1 MIILGIDPGTAETG
15 YGVIESIK
23 DILKLIAHGTIRTT
37 TKNSSSD
44 RLNSIYDEAMALMK
58 KYQPECVVL
67 ESLFFYSNAVSALNV
82 GQAMGVIKLAAN
94 KNKSKVFEY
103 PPLRVKMLL
112 TGSGKAQKTDVQ
124 SSVRKALKLRKLPRP
139 THAADALAVAICHTK
154 MIKLKIR

>member
-23 DILKLIAHGTIRTT
+23 DILKLIAHGTIKTT

-82 GQAMGVIKLAAN
+82 GQAMGVIKLAAY

>member
-1 MIILGIDPGTAETG
+1 MIILGIDPGTADTG
-15 YGVIESIK
+15 YGVIESVK
-23 DILKLIAHGTIRTT
+23 DILKLIAHGSIKTT
-37 TKNSSSD
+37 TKNSSSE
-44 RLNSIYDEAMALMK
+44 RLNSIYDQVMALMK

-67 ESLFFYSNAVSALNV
+67 ESLFFYSNAVSALAV

-124 SSVRKALKLRKLPRP
+124 SSVRKALRLRKLPRP

-154 MIKLKIR
+154 MIK